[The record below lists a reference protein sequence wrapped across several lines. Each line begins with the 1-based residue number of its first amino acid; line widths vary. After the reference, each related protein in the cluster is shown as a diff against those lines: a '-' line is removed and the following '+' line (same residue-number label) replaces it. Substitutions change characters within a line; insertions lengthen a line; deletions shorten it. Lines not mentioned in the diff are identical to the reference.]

1 MSLHNPWPL
10 LLHGGHFRDI
20 RSQRLELL
28 NLGKELSVTPHE
40 MLLLHRQNGYDG
52 RYLFKPLF
60 FLLHPND
67 GLPSL
72 AGVQLISL
80 PMQSLYR

>member
-28 NLGKELSVTPHE
+28 NLGKELCAKPHE

-52 RYLFKPLF
+52 KYLFKHLF
-60 FLLHPND
+60 FPLLHND
-67 GLPSL
+67 ELPSL
-72 AGVQLISL
+72 DGVQMISL
-80 PMQSLYR
+80 PMQSLCR